1 MFRPSPTEDEHEQQQ
16 QPLKRA
22 NSPSVAIAEE
32 EGEEPPAEIVP
43 LAGIALPEW
52 LAELYQKPE
61 PSPGDAAA
69 AGAAV
74 EEQHQQ
80 NWTSFLTAAAVHD
93 EIEKA
98 KQQGNRP
105 SDSNEDGI
113 SGGSNFGTM
122 PLLKVKEEE
131 DNEEA
136 SVYKDRIEEEPL
148 DCIEPLRLKMSD
160 FSRQRMEHHHNT
172 PKEAKS
178 TLRLFMDCHRHR
190 NGQLRLEVS
199 KPRERV
205 EAEAAAVLTEL
216 QQQDEK
222 KEEALQQQEQQ
233 QHQQQYQQYLPL
245 GVPAVKEEEVLSPQ
259 QQPSIAAVIKQ
270 EYTNDG
276 LHLPNIPTFM
286 ELLEKIKPKTN
297 TTNTTGQ
304 QKVQLLQQQYIAPRL
319 LSGECTKQG
328 GDPSQFSYLLESE
341 NQDDDGRG
349 VGGNTIFSKQQQ
361 INIENT
367 PDAPFPFPP
376 HHQNPPSSTTNT
388 KKTAGM
394 NSVRKNTTAPP
405 PNTKPTTTTM
415 TSPLVTNNTM
425 STARQLKA
433 YLPPKLLPNF
443 ISAIGG
449 NESIFQWQVDCLNT
463 ERGEVLDG
471 RRNLLVC
478 APTGS
483 GKTLIGDIIMM
494 RHLDV
499 DRRKCLLVLPYVA
512 LCKEKADRLEK
523 LLQPTQREVVRAFGS
538 YHTGGI
544 DLPQAGV
551 IVATPENANGIVNK
565 YLEGPLPLAAHISC
579 VVIDEIHMVSEAGRG
594 ATLELLISKI
604 MFAGRQQQQQQE
616 EKKEEDNE
624 EEEDDEHSKQRRK
637 SIGTTATT
645 TTASTT
651 AAATATET
659 TKTNNN
665 SGSDHPIRCKTYI
678 QFIGMSATLAN
689 PDLAGQWLNAK
700 VFRTD
705 FRPVQLSHYM
715 VMRRSGEVL
724 NENLQ
729 VVRNLTHA
737 SPQKE
742 EERSVKDPSFIHKLI
757 GETVSDGHGVIVFCG
772 TKNNCRDG
780 ATKLGKEIVIP
791 EQQRRN
797 RNRFQGF
804 DFGSDDGGVGPWSAT
819 QEECDDDSSRAR
831 IVRALKEL
839 KTPAAEALVSL
850 VPQGIAFHNSNLN
863 PIEREYIERGFRS
876 GAIQVLFATNTLA
889 AGVNL
894 PARRIIFK
902 DHWIGTSKN
911 LLSKETYMQMA
922 GRAGRTGMDT
932 VGEAYMLT
940 TLESSSEK
948 HCKQLLSIASSN
960 RKLTSTLGND
970 QLIFAK
976 LLLEGIATGTATKD
990 ADIMALLKSTLLCHN
1005 TEWKDLVAQ
1014 TQATFKLLRN
1024 ETLQKESGL
1033 KSGVSLIQ
1041 WNDATK
1047 EFRATKHGRAM
1058 VECGLPLSQTFQI
1071 YDQLTR
1077 AKNSLNT
1084 QTNLQIALMAVPELE
1099 ESIPFSLPQ
1108 WSALVGRCKNLI
1120 EVDQSALTFHGYKNF
1135 RAEVQYRRGPNQ
1147 IYKRVAMAFIVRDLI
1162 AEMPSGGKEL
1172 DTEEAVRKEWKLENA
1187 KLQEL
1192 IQATARTAAK
1202 VAIFAERIGSV
1213 GIAAELN
1220 QFRKSILSGLNSDV
1234 VPLCDIKG
1242 VNPVLARVLYNKNIQ
1257 EIVQVAKL
1265 TEEEL
1270 AKIIRKNT
1278 NYRHNGDKTKKDD
1291 ALKKAHDII
1300 KEARKLLGVVVMEE
1314 KEEVEGGKKKKKRD
1328 DGGGNEERHKKRRK
1342 PEDFCKTSNGNGGQ
1356 GAAAIPPSATTAVS
1370 SAARIVPPSTVHV
1383 AAHVPN
1389 NILEHVMEEEE
1400 DIEDQYPH
1408 QYATHLSEYDR
1419 ELMDVIDEQ
1428 QPFLKL
1434 PRTGEDDDKGKSA
1447 AITTTT
1453 TIGGGGGGGGGGGVN
1468 GALNKTNNTDREDNS
1483 KGKSPTKIIPSP
1495 VTDLMEKDG
1504 DDNDGLDLYGN
1515 NNNINNN
1522 GGGGD
1527 CGGYEDVDIGS
1538 HWACPVCTY
1547 INVES
1552 HLQCFVCHS
1561 EKPAIQRQE
1570 QQSLA
1575 LLEGGM
1581 DLVAAMMTN
1590 PDIAGPSNHHQQ
1602 QQQQKQQ
1609 NQVHMPAV
1617 QRALDGLKPI
1627 ANEIGAAVG
1636 GVSLAEVGP
1645 RCLET
1650 IQPLTEAL
1658 LKNKVGIIG
1667 VEFDIVMKKSSN
1679 AGNPNAWPEA
1689 PAKKRKRAKKQQKK
1703 DDWLDNDDDNDIAQK
1718 VKDNESNSRSSI
1730 EAPCSCLKGVAIS
1743 WQNAAAIYIPVP
1755 SDDSLASS
1763 SRDVYLKDLAA
1774 LLSNPSWQVV
1784 FYGLKQK
1791 VGILRDLFA
1800 YANNSSN
1807 NNDNKDILE
1816 LIPGLQ
1822 DARITAWAW
1831 EPDRIE
1837 VQDATTIGNQYGRD
1851 KGGTGL
1857 GNEFGPKAALA
1868 GLFGPQTAAETVGC
1882 LDPTGA
1888 SSRNNSLARM
1898 GIGRV
1903 AQCAMIRAA
1912 VARTMQ
1918 CMVVCILY
1926 QKDALKALDAVNTIE
1941 LPLVPVIYDMEAEG
1955 IAIDIKILKSIQP
1968 MILRRMKELQSGL
1981 IKYSKGKY
1989 NGDQRSAASFLFD
2002 GPNAG
2007 GLGLPLPPGTTK
2019 TAKNNISTGKHVL
2032 ECMRDMHTK
2041 EYLHPAIPMIIQY
2054 RKLKNARSEIVSL
2067 IGHATQKGRPVIL
2080 PRSIGGPTT
2089 ETGCYR
2095 VSGHILQTGTGTGRL
2110 AMDDPNFQNVTNPF
2124 IIPVRPFEKKG
2135 NDGTYNQIN
2144 ATTTAAINSAGLEVM
2159 EDDPSHIKYE
2169 CNIRR
2174 AFVASRPDTII
2185 VGADYRQIELRLMAH
2200 FSRDEEI
2207 CKLLRQTDH
2216 DPFVMLAH
2224 FWKKV
2229 QIDKVKP
2236 QDRVQAKELCYAV
2249 FYGLG
2254 DGALADKLQIPIDEA
2269 MQIRIDFLQTYS
2281 GISSFLDHVK
2291 VLCRTNGYIEMMGG
2305 RRRPIREAKSTDMN
2319 IAAKGERMAGNSVMQ
2334 GSAADLI
2341 KIAMSNIMKRCATEI
2356 IDTTSDNSTTAP
2368 SSSACRMLLQIHDE
2382 LLFEVEEK
2390 HLQQVLRIIKEC
2402 MEGAKK
2408 LLVPIPVRMSVGPSW
2423 GELKEVGM

>member
-1 MFRPSPTEDEHEQQQ
+1 MFRPSPPEDEQQQ
-16 QPLKRA
+16 QHLERE
-22 NSPSVAIAEE
+22 NSPTVAIAEE
-32 EGEEPPAEIVP
+32 EGEEPPVETVP
-43 LAGIALPEW
+43 LAGNALPEW
-52 LAELYQKPE
+52 LAELYQKPD
-61 PSPGDAAA
+61 PLPGDAAA
-69 AGAAV
+69 AAG
-74 EEQHQQ
+74 EEEHQQ
-80 NWTSFLTAAAVHD
+80 KGTSLLTDAAVHD

-98 KQQGNRP
+98 KQQDNRP

-122 PLLKVKEEE
+122 PLLEVKEEE

-136 SVYKDRIEEEPL
+136 NVCQEGVEEEPL
-148 DCIEPLRLKMSD
+148 DCIEPLRLKLSD
-160 FSRQRMEHHHNT
+160 LSRQRMKHHQI
-172 PKEAKS
+172 KSKGGKS
-178 TLRLFMDCHRHR
+178 TLRSFMDRHRHR

-205 EAEAAAVLTEL
+205 EAEVAAVLAEL
-216 QQQDEK
+216 QQHDGK
-222 KEEALQQQEQQ
+222 REETLQQ
-233 QHQQQYQQYLPL
+233 
-245 GVPAVKEEEVLSPQ
+245 Q
-259 QQPSIAAVIKQ
+259 QQPSIKAVTAVIKQ
-270 EYTNDG
+270 EDINGG
-276 LHLPNIPTFM
+276 LHLPKIPTFM
-286 ELLEKIKPKTN
+286 EMLEKIKPKT
-297 TTNTTGQ
+297 TTTGQ
-304 QKVQLLQQQYIAPRL
+304 QQVQLLQEQYIAPRL

-328 GDPSQFSYLLESE
+328 GEPSQFSYLLESE
-341 NQDDDGRG
+341 NQDDDGRR
-349 VGGNTIFSKQQQ
+349 VGGNTIISKQQQ
-361 INIENT
+361 LNIENT
-367 PDAPFPFPP
+367 PCAPFPSPL
-376 HHQNPPSSTTNT
+376 HHQHPPPSTTNT
-388 KKTAGM
+388 KKTPGM

-405 PNTKPTTTTM
+405 PNTKPTTTTT

-433 YLPPKLLPNF
+433 YLPPKLLPQF
-443 ISAIGG
+443 ICAIGG

-604 MFAGRQQQQQQE
+604 MFASRQQQQQQQE
-616 EKKEEDNE
+616 VE
-624 EEEDDEHSKQRRK
+624 EEEDDEEEDDDEHSKKGRK
-637 SIGTTATT
+637 SIGTTATA
-645 TTASTT
+645 TTATT
-651 AAATATET
+651 VTET
-659 TKTNNN
+659 TNINNN
-665 SGSDHPIRCKTYI
+665 SGSDHPPRSETYI

-700 VFRTD
+700 MFRTD

-724 NENLQ
+724 NESLQ

-737 SPQKE
+737 SPKKE
-742 EERSVKDPSFIHKLI
+742 EQRSVKDPSFIHKLVE
-757 GETVSDGHGVIVFCG
+757 ETVSDGHGVIVFCG

-780 ATKLGKEIVIP
+780 ATKLGKEIFIQ

-804 DFGSDDGGVGPWSAT
+804 DFGSDAGGVGPSSVT
-819 QEECDDDSSRAR
+819 QEEEDNDSSRAG
-831 IVRALKEL
+831 IVKALKEH
-839 KTPAAEALVSL
+839 KTPTAEALVSL

-863 PIEREYIERGFRS
+863 SMEREYIERGFRC

-911 LLSKETYMQMA
+911 LLSKDTYMQMA

-932 VGEAYMLT
+932 VGEAYLLT
-940 TLESSSEK
+940 TFESSSEQ

-960 RKLTSTLGND
+960 CKLTSTLGND

-990 ADIMALLKSTLLCHN
+990 ADIMALLKTTLLCHN
-1005 TEWKDLVAQ
+1005 MEWKDLVAQ
-1014 TQATFKLLRN
+1014 TQATFKLLHN

-1099 ESIPFSLPQ
+1099 ESIPFRLPQ

-1120 EVDQSALTFHGYKNF
+1120 EVDQRALTFHGYKNF

-1162 AEMPSGGKEL
+1162 AEVPSGGEEL

-1192 IQATARTAAK
+1192 IQATARTAGK

-1220 QFRKSILSGLNSDV
+1220 QFRKSILSGVNSDV

-1257 EIVQVAKL
+1257 EVVQVAKL

-1270 AKIIRKNT
+1270 AKIIRKKT
-1278 NYRHNGDKTKKDD
+1278 NYRHNDDKTKKDD
-1291 ALKKAHDII
+1291 ALRKAHDII
-1300 KEARKLLGVVVMEE
+1300 KEARKLLGGGVVVMEE
-1314 KEEVEGGKKKKKRD
+1314 EGGKKKKKRD
-1328 DGGGNEERHKKRRK
+1328 DGGGKEERHKKRRK
-1342 PEDFCKTSNGNGGQ
+1342 SEDFCRTNNGNGGQ
-1356 GAAAIPPSATTAVS
+1356 GAAALPPSATTTNIS
-1370 SAARIVPPSTVHV
+1370 SAAMIVPPSAVHV
-1383 AAHVPN
+1383 AAPVPN
-1389 NILEHVMEEEE
+1389 NDLEHAMEEEE
-1400 DIEDQYPH
+1400 EAIEDQH
-1408 QYATHLSEYDR
+1408 QHKYATHLGEYDR

-1434 PRTGEDDDKGKSA
+1434 PRTGEDDDNSKSA
-1447 AITTTT
+1447 GITTTT
-1453 TIGGGGGGGGGGGVN
+1453 TT
-1468 GALNKTNNTDREDNS
+1468 GALDKNNNTCKEDNS
-1483 KGKSPTKIIPSP
+1483 KGKSPMKIIPSP

-1504 DDNDGLDLYGN
+1504 DDDDGLDLYRNDN
-1515 NNNINNN
+1515 NNNDDN
-1522 GGGGD
+1522 GGGD
-1527 CGGYEDVDIGS
+1527 CGGYEDGDIGA

-1561 EKPAIQRQE
+1561 EKPAIQRQQ

-1575 LLEGGM
+1575 SLEEGM

-1590 PDIAGPSNHHQQ
+1590 PDMAGPSNHHQQ
-1602 QQQQKQQ
+1602 QQQQQ
-1609 NQVHMPAV
+1609 NQGHMGAV

-1627 ANEIGAAVG
+1627 TTEIEAAVG

-1667 VEFDIVMKKSSN
+1667 VEFDIVVKKSSN

-1689 PAKKRKRAKKQQKK
+1689 PAKKRKHAKKQQEK
-1703 DDWLDNDDDNDIAQK
+1703 DDWLDNDDNDIVQK
-1718 VKDNESNSRSSI
+1718 IKEDESKGRSSI
-1730 EAPCSCLKGVAIS
+1730 EAPCSRLKGVAIS
-1743 WQNAAAIYIPVP
+1743 WQNAAAIYVPVP

-1784 FYGLKQK
+1784 FYGLKQR
-1791 VGILRDLFA
+1791 VGILRELFA

-1807 NNDNKDILE
+1807 NNNKDILE

-1831 EPDRIE
+1831 EPDRTE

-1868 GLFGPQTAAETVGC
+1868 GLFGPQTAAEAVGC

-1888 SSRNNSLARM
+1888 GSRNNSLARM
-1898 GIGRV
+1898 GLGRV

-1918 CMVVCILY
+1918 CMVVCMLY
-1926 QKDALKALDAVNTIE
+1926 QKDALKSLDAVNTIE
-1941 LPLVPVIYDMEAEG
+1941 IPLVPVIYDMEAEG

-2054 RKLKNARSEIVSL
+2054 RKLKNANSEIVSL
-2067 IGHATQKGRPVIL
+2067 IGHATQKGRHVVL
-2080 PRSIGGPTT
+2080 PHNIGGGTT
-2089 ETGCYR
+2089 GTGCFR
-2095 VSGHILQTGTGTGRL
+2095 VSGRILQTGTGTGRL

-2124 IIPVRPFEKKG
+2124 IIPVRPFEKRG
-2135 NDGTYNQIN
+2135 NDGTGNEIN
-2144 ATTTAAINSAGLEVM
+2144 AAAATTITTAGLEVM
-2159 EDDPSHIKYE
+2159 EDDPSHMKYE

-2174 AFVASRPDTII
+2174 AFVASRPDTVI

-2229 QIDKVKP
+2229 PIDKVKP
-2236 QDRVQAKELCYAV
+2236 QHRAQAKELCYAV

-2254 DGALADKLQIPIDEA
+2254 DGALADKLQITIDEA
-2269 MQIRIDFLQTYS
+2269 MQIRIDFLQTYR

-2305 RRRPIREAKSTDMN
+2305 RRRPIREAKSADMN

-2341 KIAMSNIMKRCATEI
+2341 KIAMSNIVKRCATEI
-2356 IDTTSDNSTTAP
+2356 IDTTTDNNTTTS

-2390 HLQQVLRIIKEC
+2390 HLKQVLRIIKEC

-2408 LLVPIPVRMSVGPSW
+2408 LLVPIPVRMSVGRSW
-2423 GELKEVGM
+2423 GELKEVGV